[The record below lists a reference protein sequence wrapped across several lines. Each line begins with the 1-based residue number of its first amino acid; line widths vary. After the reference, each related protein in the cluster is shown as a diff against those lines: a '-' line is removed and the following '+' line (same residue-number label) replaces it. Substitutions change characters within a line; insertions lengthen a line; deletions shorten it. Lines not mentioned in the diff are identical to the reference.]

1 MLDINNKILVFSGFR
16 TNQDLVQKAGVPQLY
31 QITNGTAYYYLPSIT
46 AAPIINNQL
55 NCIYHENVKRDKRLL
70 RTINPQNC
78 HRKSGNLKGKMMVVL
93 TGERRYAPKAERR
106 VDAKSNNYL

>member
-16 TNQDLVQKAGVPQLY
+16 TNQDLVLKACVPLLY

-55 NCIYHENVKRDKRLL
+55 NCIYHENVKNDKRLL
-70 RTINPQNC
+70 RTPCPERYHQ
-78 HRKSGNLKGKMMVVL
+78 KSGDEEYLMVAPAANAGTLRRLK
-93 TGERRYAPKAERR
+93 RRD
-106 VDAKSNNYL
+106 DAKSNKYL